1 MIVARKI
8 IVDINKLAQLV
19 RTFDMKD
26 LEQWKQILGMEI
38 HEDMKDSNIWLSQN
52 KYVEKY

>member
-1 MIVARKI
+1 MIVARKS